1 MKNKGE
7 HRWRVVIMQL
17 RHASKVLMKEKKN
30 IKEWLS
36 LGLLLFSI
44 LATLVTTGIR
54 YDDVYLPFADM
65 KDVQVI

>member
-1 MKNKGE
+1 
-7 HRWRVVIMQL
+7 MQEM
-17 RHASKVLMKEKKN
+17 RMKEKKN
-30 IKEWLS
+30 TKEWLS

-65 KDVQVI
+65 KDVQVIDEDDKSRN